1 MYESLS
7 IYHRVPS
14 GIDACISGSH
24 LCGPAKARYCA
35 RCRVICHSVCSS
47 CIPPNYCFC
56 LLSGLRIG
64 ILRKTHNSLRGPQN
78 IGSLRPRGMLP
89 SSLKPALAKKRS
101 MHAWKRFR
109 SDSCAARAVSSVHEA
124 EMKTEKLTPQALA
137 LDFDDMDAVL
147 VRAV

>member
-1 MYESLS
+1 M
-7 IYHRVPS
+7 
-14 GIDACISGSH
+14 
-24 LCGPAKARYCA
+24 
-35 RCRVICHSVCSS
+35 
-47 CIPPNYCFC
+47 
-56 LLSGLRIG
+56 
-64 ILRKTHNSLRGPQN
+64 
-78 IGSLRPRGMLP
+78 
-89 SSLKPALAKKRS
+89 KPALAKKRS